1 MTAGCAQQERGGL
14 VKNRWGGEPAE
25 NDEGKMRS
33 QENWRKDSMLG
44 IGVVA
49 GDTLVTRLIV
59 SEIVFY
65 RSFGK
70 TRNT

>member
-1 MTAGCAQQERGGL
+1 M
-14 VKNRWGGEPAE
+14 KNRRGGEPAE

-49 GDTLVTRLIV
+49 GDTLVTRLIM

-70 TRNT
+70 TRST

>member
-1 MTAGCAQQERGGL
+1 
-14 VKNRWGGEPAE
+14 
-25 NDEGKMRS
+25 
-33 QENWRKDSMLG
+33 MLG

>member
-1 MTAGCAQQERGGL
+1 M
-14 VKNRWGGEPAE
+14 KNRWGGEPAE

>member
-1 MTAGCAQQERGGL
+1 M
-14 VKNRWGGEPAE
+14 KNRWGGEPAE

-44 IGVVA
+44 TGVVA

-59 SEIVFY
+59 SEIAFY

-70 TRNT
+70 TRST

>member
-1 MTAGCAQQERGGL
+1 M
-14 VKNRWGGEPAE
+14 KNRWGGEPAE
-25 NDEGKMRS
+25 SDEGKMRS

-70 TRNT
+70 TRST